1 MFINQNITVT
11 VFALFVHELYEQ
23 KAYNDHQCT
32 LPSKYLVNF
41 TLTIS
46 CELDSSLSSL
56 IYLTINTYTSV
67 EKIMKASNTQLA
79 LAVAA
84 ALASTS
90 VLADN
95 DTQKLQEQLDALQKE
110 VSALKTTSGFNL
122 EFGGRVQLDY
132 NYFDGAYNAD
142 NEGSGGSNF
151 FPRRIRTYVESEHG
165 NWDHKL
171 LLEFAEGTAEI
182 VMARVRYAFD
192 NGLKVKAGKI
202 REDIS
207 LNALTSSKHIN
218 TIERSSLANTFS
230 PFFRWGAS
238 AYQYFKD
245 SGFRY
250 AIGVYKNDAF
260 GATGSDENDKLTL
273 AITGR
278 ATWSSTSPGDVIHL
292 GVWHSYRDMGGN
304 ELGAR
309 FARGEVRETN
319 TRLVDY
325 AAGGVTSPLDSLS
338 QTGLEFAYQ
347 ADSLTLEAEYASR
360 SLDAANSA
368 DFLDGERFDGFHVS
382 ASYFLGR
389 EQRQYK
395 ASSALFVQPKNIK
408 DAWEL
413 VARVSEVDAT
423 SSLQGT
429 KATTYTLGTSYY
441 VSSDIKFMGNL
452 IYSDVEGAG
461 TTALVGDEDSGMGF
475 SARMQYLF

>member
-1 MFINQNITVT
+1 
-11 VFALFVHELYEQ
+11 
-23 KAYNDHQCT
+23 
-32 LPSKYLVNF
+32 
-41 TLTIS
+41 
-46 CELDSSLSSL
+46 
-56 IYLTINTYTSV
+56 
-67 EKIMKASNTQLA
+67 MKASTTQLA

-84 ALASTS
+84 ALASSS
-90 VLADN
+90 VLAEN

-110 VSALKTTSGFNL
+110 VTDLKKTSGFNL

-132 NYFDGAYNAD
+132 NYFEGAYNANND
-142 NEGSGGSNF
+142 GSGGSDF

-171 LLEFAEGTAEI
+171 LLEFGEGDAEI

-192 NGLKVKAGKI
+192 NGLKIKVGKI

-218 TIERSSLANTFS
+218 TVERSTVANTFS

-250 AIGVYKNDAF
+250 AVGVYKNDAF
-260 GATGSDENDKLTL
+260 GATGHDENDKLTL

-278 ATWSSTSPGDVIHL
+278 ATWSSAAPGDVIHL

-304 ELGAR
+304 DLGAR
-309 FARGEVRETN
+309 FARGEIRETN
-319 TRLVDY
+319 VRLVDY
-325 AAGGVTSPLDSLS
+325 AVGGNTVALDSLS

-347 ADSLTLEAEYASR
+347 AKSLTLEAEYASR
-360 SLDAANSA
+360 SLDAVDSNQL
-368 DFLDGERFDGFHVS
+368 LDGERFDGFHVS
-382 ASYFLGR
+382 ASYFLGGF
-389 EQRQYK
+389 QRRYK
-395 ASSALFVQPKNIK
+395 TASALFVQPKNVEN
-408 DAWEL
+408 AWEL
-413 VARVSEVDAT
+413 VARVSQMDAT

-429 KATTYTLGTSYY
+429 QATTYTLGTSYY
-441 VSSDIKFMGNL
+441 VSSNIKFMGNL
-452 IYSDVEGAG
+452 IYSDVEGPG
-461 TTALVGDEDSGMGF
+461 TTALVGDEDSGMGV

>member
-41 TLTIS
+41 PLTIS

-132 NYFDGAYNAD
+132 NYFDGAYNAE
-142 NEGSGGSNF
+142 NEGSGGSDF

-171 LLEFAEGTAEI
+171 LLEFGEGDAEI

-192 NGLKVKAGKI
+192 NGLKVKVGKI

-245 SGFRY
+245 TGFRY

-278 ATWSSTSPGDVIHL
+278 ATWSSASPGDVIHL
-292 GVWHSYRDMGGN
+292 GAWHSYRDMGGN
-304 ELGAR
+304 ELGDR

-319 TRLVDY
+319 VRLVNY
-325 AAGGVTSPLDSLS
+325 AAGGTTVSLDSLS
-338 QTGLEFAYQ
+338 QSGLEFAFQ

-360 SLDAANSA
+360 ALDALNSS
-368 DFLDGERFDGFHVS
+368 DDLDGERFDGFHIS
-382 ASYFLGR
+382 ASYFLGGSNDSTKPAQLYLHNLKILKMHGSLLR
-389 EQRQYK
+389 VFHKWMQRVK
-395 ASSALFVQPKNIK
+395 
-408 DAWEL
+408 
-413 VARVSEVDAT
+413 
-423 SSLQGT
+423 T
-429 KATTYTLGTSYY
+429 KAA
-441 VSSDIKFMGNL
+441 K
-452 IYSDVEGAG
+452 
-461 TTALVGDEDSGMGF
+461 
-475 SARMQYLF
+475 